1 MTQGDSELTTSYL
14 QVQNEK
20 RKLEAELEDIQ
31 KTKVELSKETSAL
44 ESELCSLR

>member
-1 MTQGDSELTTSYL
+1 MLASSRLVAP

-20 RKLEAELEDIQ
+20 RKLEAELEVIQ
-31 KTKVELSKETSAL
+31 KTKAELSKETHSL